1 MLDPS
6 ITMALFVPISRESGL
21 SHYLCTLI
29 TISRLTPQEYYEQD
43 EIYRLR
49 REQLK
54 KEEAELQSELQR
66 LERER
71 NLHIRELKRMQ
82 NEENSRFKNHAVLND
97 RYLLLSLLGK
107 GGFR

>member
-1 MLDPS
+1 M
-6 ITMALFVPISRESGL
+6 
-21 SHYLCTLI
+21 
-29 TISRLTPQEYYEQD
+29 QEYMEQE

-49 REQLK
+49 KDHLK
-54 KEEAELQSELQR
+54 KEEADLMVERER

-71 NLHIRELKRMQ
+71 QLHARELKRAS
-82 NEENSRFKNHAVLND
+82 NERDSRYKDHELLSN